1 MEKDNDTNN
10 LIKIDNNYLENIS
23 TKSVLPFFGN
33 WTQNIDK
40 LKEQYL
46 NADPFEHIVID
57 NFLEESYADKIS
69 HFFPKLDNTWHKYLN
84 PIEVKYTFD
93 DIIKVI
99 MKLA

>member
-46 NADPFEHIVID
+46 NVNCILYFKQKFIPFI
-57 NFLEESYADKIS
+57 IS
-69 HFFPKLDNTWHKYLN
+69 
-84 PIEVKYTFD
+84 
-93 DIIKVI
+93 
-99 MKLA
+99 